1 MLNFNEFQEHIKNTI
16 LDYLPEEAAAI
27 IDPNNMDLARSYMQD
42 DFYILPSSV
51 HEVLLV

>member
-1 MLNFNEFQEHIKNTI
+1 MTKQERIMSNT
-16 LDYLPEEAAAI
+16 EKVNGAAAI

-51 HEVLLV
+51 HEVL